1 MHFLLF
7 FAYLNH
13 ILTKKFA
20 FFKKKSYLCT
30 RKRKS
35 MESNRTIIHLEWKEN
50 REPKHEY
57 FGSPASL
64 FDKYAVSD
72 LGIGRGALN
81 NLYSKLSK
89 DGKPQEY
96 QNDQCI
102 IRKGRLYCKPTD
114 RGRKPSLSE

>member
-1 MHFLLF
+1 
-7 FAYLNH
+7 
-13 ILTKKFA
+13 
-20 FFKKKSYLCT
+20 
-30 RKRKS
+30 

-72 LGIGRGALN
+72 LGISRGALN

-114 RGRKPSLSE
+114 RGRKPSLLE